1 MMVKKVIAGAA
12 IVAAGLGVA
21 STASAEPTKNVE
33 AFVCDGVPTE
43 IVTAGRNGW
52 IDGVRWQ
59 AMEFTVT
66 GVATPTG
73 GAPETI
79 NDHKEWAGGA
89 TGAADEVTCVQAIN
103 DSGDEGTFIGQ
114 VEVIIRPG

>member
-1 MMVKKVIAGAA
+1 VAAA
-12 IVAAGLGVA
+12 IVASGLAVAG
-21 STASAEPTKNVE
+21 SASAAPTKNVE
-33 AFVCDGVPTE
+33 QFICDGVPTT

-59 AMEFTVT
+59 AMEFTVS

-73 GAPETI
+73 GAPEQI

-89 TGAADEVTCVQAIN
+89 TGAAEEVTCVQPIN
-103 DSGDEGTFIGQ
+103 DSGEEGTFIGR

>member
-1 MMVKKVIAGAA
+1 MRKLFAAAA
-12 IVAAGLGVA
+12 IVVTGVGVA
-21 STASAEPTKNVE
+21 SQASAAPTKNVE
-33 AFVCDGVPTE
+33 PFVCDGKPTS

-73 GAPETI
+73 GTPEQI
-79 NDHKEWAGGA
+79 SDHKEWAGGA
-89 TGAADEVTCVQAIN
+89 TGAAEEVTCVQPIN
-103 DSGDEGTFIGQ
+103 DNGPEGTFIGS
-114 VEVIIRPG
+114 VSVIIRPG